1 MRNGF
6 ANFVLNGALAALV
19 LTGAALAQGQQQK
32 IEFYLDG
39 KVGNEVVKKG
49 TYTVTLPESEQGQL
63 EIKVGKK
70 IIAANVTKQ
79 QLDQAPDADKMTY
92 KDNGDG
98 TRSIATITPR
108 GKKYT
113 YVITG
118 GEVAAKPQATP
129 AKPGSQQ

>member
-6 ANFVLNGALAALV
+6 ASLVLGGVFAAALLV
-19 LTGAALAQGQQQK
+19 GVGVAQGQQK
-32 IEFYLDG
+32 VEFYLDG
-39 KVGNEVVKKG
+39 KVGNEVIKKG
-49 TYTVTLPESEQGQL
+49 TYTVVLPEGEQGQL

-70 IIAANVTKQ
+70 VVATNVTKKQ
-79 QLDQAPDADKMTY
+79 IDQAPEADKMTY

-113 YVITG
+113 LVIEG
-118 GEVAAKPQATP
+118 GEVAGKPQPTP
-129 AKPGSQQ
+129 VKPGSQQ